1 MQLLKHRVVNFF
13 YHAGEII
20 MEHKTIKGI
29 GGEVHYW
36 ISRTTDKPK
45 GTIVFTHGLTANHT
59 MYEKQFAYF
68 KDEYIVILWDVP
80 MHGLSMP
87 YENFSYEN
95 TARDLNKILEQ
106 ESIEKVNLVGMSMGG
121 YPSQMFAHLY
131 PEKVQCFIGIDTT
144 PFGTEYYSKSDLW
157 WLSKVKPIGKWFSDK
172 TLRRSMAKSISVTDY
187 SYNKMLEILA
197 PLSKEQILE
206 QMDIAY
212 GKFAQEN
219 KNLQL
224 SCPVLILL
232 GDKDKTGKVKQYCVA
247 WSKKT
252 GYPLHIIKNAAHFSN
267 ADNAEQVNSEIE
279 QFILESSRKT

>member
-1 MQLLKHRVVNFF
+1 MLKHRVVNFF
-13 YHAGEII
+13 YPVGEII

-106 ESIEKVNLVGMSMGG
+106 EKIEKVSLVGMSMGG
-121 YPSQMFAHLY
+121 YPSQTFAHLY

-157 WLSKVKPIGKWFSDK
+157 WLSKVKLIGKWFSDK

-219 KNLQL
+219 KNLHL

>member
-1 MQLLKHRVVNFF
+1 MLKHRVVNFF

-106 ESIEKVNLVGMSMGG
+106 EKIEKVSLVGMSMGG

-219 KNLQL
+219 KNLHL

-279 QFILESSRKT
+279 QFIKQTTDD